1 MNENAVEIQ
10 LRAFM
15 ESSEGWGRNQGREA
29 YQKLIDFIEK
39 HAGILVFQISVEGV
53 RRIDISFASETI
65 IELARRYRGNK
76 GFCFIDLTDPD
87 MRENW
92 DAAAERKSQPIMVW
106 EEFQGQ
112 VIGIKPSQ
120 GLMEAFRFALE
131 RPFVRA
137 AEFAAASSGIS
148 IANASSKFKQL
159 WTQGFLLRR
168 EDVAESGGVEFIYYR
183 IR

>member
-1 MNENAVEIQ
+1 MNQNVVEIQ

-15 ESSEGWGRNQGREA
+15 DSPEGWGRSQGREA
-29 YQKLIDFIEK
+29 YQNLIDFIEK
-39 HAGILVFQISVEGV
+39 HAGVLVFQISVQGV
-53 RRIDISFASETI
+53 RRVDISFASETI

-76 GFCFIDLTDPD
+76 GFCFIDLFDSD
-87 MRENW
+87 MLENW

-106 EEFQGQ
+106 EGSQGR

-120 GLMEAFRFALE
+120 GLVEALRFALE
-131 RPFVRA
+131 RPLVRA
-137 AEFAAASSGIS
+137 AEFAADNPGMS